1 MKLEN
6 IRTNFSVMEENDK
19 RQFFLTYFDK
29 REKDFLSYS
38 FVEVKTKQSKRST
51 SKKNNDTLKV
61 TPAQLEMLKL
71 LGLV

>member
-6 IRTNFSVMEENDK
+6 VRPNFSFMNEDLQ
-19 RQFFLTYFDK
+19 RQFFLEYSVN
-29 REKDFLSYS
+29 REKDFELSS
-38 FVEVKTKQSKRST
+38 MVEVKTKQSKKST
-51 SKKNNDTLKV
+51 TKKNNDTLKV

>member
-1 MKLEN
+1 
-6 IRTNFSVMEENDK
+6 MEENDK